1 MKTALIA
8 WNDRIAP
15 VFDTAREAVVIETG
29 GREITGRETIR
40 LPEGNPLD
48 KIAALVEAGVSV
60 VICGAIS
67 NPFRY
72 LAMAYGVT
80 ICGFIAGD
88 IDAVIEAWLG
98 NKLDRSAFAMPGCGR
113 RCRRGRGRG
122 RCDSEKEGAS
132 CR

>member
-29 GREITGRETIR
+29 GCNGRETIR

-48 KIAALVEAGVSV
+48 KIIALVEAGVSV

-80 ICGFIAGD
+80 VYGFISGD
-88 IDAVIEAWLG
+88 IDVVIEAWLG
-98 NKLDRSAFAMPGCGR
+98 NKLDRSTFAMPGCGR

-122 RCDSEKEGAS
+122 RNNNDEAGTLY
-132 CR
+132 R